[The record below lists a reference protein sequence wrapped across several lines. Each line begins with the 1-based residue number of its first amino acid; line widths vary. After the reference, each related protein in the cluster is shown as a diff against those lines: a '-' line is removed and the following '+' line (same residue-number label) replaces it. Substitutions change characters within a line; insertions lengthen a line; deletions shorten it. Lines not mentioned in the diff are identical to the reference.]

1 MSQITKCIIFLFFIS
16 SFQPIFAQNTLKGKV
31 IDQRTGEELIGASI
45 TEKNNP
51 SNGITTD
58 FDGTFEL
65 KVDNIPVDLIVSYIG
80 YKEIEFNVTNNKDR
94 LVIKLEE
101 DAVTIDLGIE
111 IKGQRIDEK
120 KKESPLTVESLDAIA
135 IKQTASTDFYSG
147 LGSLKGVDLT
157 TASIGFTIINTRG
170 FNSTS
175 PVRSLQI
182 IDGVDNQSPGLNFS
196 LGNFL
201 GSPELDIQ
209 KVDLVVGASS
219 AFYGPNAFNGVIS
232 METKSPFYS
241 EGLSASIK
249 FGEREL
255 FETSL
260 RYADVI
266 KNKKNQAVFGYKVNL
281 FFMKAFDWVADNY
294 DPVSG
299 SRSSANN
306 PGRFDKVNSYG
317 DEFKPIFD
325 ESKVAL
331 FRPQAGMGVYHRRGY
346 DEIDIVDYNTR
357 NLKGNVGLHY
367 RLKPSLNEESPELIY
382 GFNIGNGT
390 TVYQG
395 DNRFSLRNITF
406 FQNKLEIR
414 KRNKY
419 FLRMYNTQEDA
430 GDSYDPYFTALLM
443 QQRAKDDANWYS
455 DYLFYWETNIT
466 PEMRRNGY
474 PELAYDPLTFTF
486 SFDSIAAKQWL
497 ANNQNFLTDAH
508 KNALQYSD
516 NKVVAGKTTNFYE
529 PGTARF
535 DSLFNSIISKKS
547 NKRDQNSGTQFFD
560 RSALYHIHGEYKFEP
575 SFTDAITVGA
585 NARLYTPNSEGTIF
599 SDTAGVRITNHEFGI
614 YTGFEKKFYK
624 NQFKLNGTIRADKN
638 INFDWLFS
646 PAASLVYAPNV
657 NNYFRLSFSSAI
669 RNPTLTDQYLF
680 LNVGPAILAGNLD
693 GRQNLITTESFFD
706 YLNTLSR
713 DKLEYFNIEG
723 VRPEKVKSFE
733 LGYRTTLFENTY
745 MDASYYFSSYDDFLG
760 FVIGVESE
768 FDNLTGLPQ
777 NVQAYRYAANSTN
790 TVTTQGFS
798 IGLNYYFKKYYML
811 AGNYSWNKLNKLD
824 VDDPIIPAFNTP
836 EHKYNISISGRDVV
850 IKLGNKKIQNFG
862 FNVNYR
868 WVDSFIFEGSPQFTG
883 EIPSYGL
890 VDAQVNY
897 TFKKL
902 DSTLKLGASNI
913 FNNKVF
919 QTYGGPRIGRM
930 AYISLVYDFKKN

>member
-1 MSQITKCIIFLFFIS
+1 MSQITKCIIFLFFIF

-65 KVDNIPVDLIVSYIG
+65 KVEKIPVDLVVSYIG

-266 KNKKNQAVFGYKVNL
+266 KNKKDQAVFAYKVNL

-299 SRSSANN
+299 SRSAANN

-325 ESKVAL
+325 ESKVGL

-455 DYLFYWETNIT
+455 DYLFYWESNVK
-466 PEMRRNGY
+466 PEMIAQGY
-474 PELAYDPLTFTF
+474 PQLVFDPFTSTF
-486 SFDSIAAKQWL
+486 SFDSLSARQWL
-497 ANNQNFLTDAH
+497 ANNQNFLTEAH
-508 KNALQYSD
+508 KNALQYTD
-516 NKVVAGKTTNFYE
+516 NKVVQGKTSAFYE

-657 NNYFRLSFSSAI
+657 NHYFRLSFSSAI

-680 LNVGPAILAGNLD
+680 LNVGPAILAGNLN

-745 MDASYYFSSYDDFLG
+745 VDASYYFSSYDDFLG

>member
-1 MSQITKCIIFLFFIS
+1 
-16 SFQPIFAQNTLKGKV
+16 
-31 IDQRTGEELIGASI
+31 
-45 TEKNNP
+45 
-51 SNGITTD
+51 
-58 FDGTFEL
+58 
-65 KVDNIPVDLIVSYIG
+65 
-80 YKEIEFNVTNNKDR
+80 
-94 LVIKLEE
+94 
-101 DAVTIDLGIE
+101 
-111 IKGQRIDEK
+111 
-120 KKESPLTVESLDAIA
+120 
-135 IKQTASTDFYSG
+135 
-147 LGSLKGVDLT
+147 
-157 TASIGFTIINTRG
+157 
-170 FNSTS
+170 
-175 PVRSLQI
+175 
-182 IDGVDNQSPGLNFS
+182 
-196 LGNFL
+196 
-201 GSPELDIQ
+201 
-209 KVDLVVGASS
+209 
-219 AFYGPNAFNGVIS
+219 
-232 METKSPFYS
+232 
-241 EGLSASIK
+241 
-249 FGEREL
+249 
-255 FETSL
+255 
-260 RYADVI
+260 
-266 KNKKNQAVFGYKVNL
+266 
-281 FFMKAFDWVADNY
+281 MKAFDWVADNY

-299 SRSSANN
+299 SRSAANN

-455 DYLFYWETNIT
+455 DYLFYWESNVT
-466 PEMRRNGY
+466 PEMRKNGY
-474 PELAYDPLTFTF
+474 PELTLDTITFTF
-486 SFDSIAAKQWL
+486 TFDSIAARQWL

-516 NKVVAGKTTNFYE
+516 NKVVTGKTTNFYE

-575 SFTDAITVGA
+575 SFTDAITVGG

-657 NNYFRLSFSSAI
+657 NHYFRLSFSSAI

-680 LNVGPAILAGNLD
+680 LNVGPAILAGNLN

>member
-65 KVDNIPVDLIVSYIG
+65 KVDQIPVDLIVSYIG
-80 YKEIEFNVTNNKDR
+80 YREIEFNVKSNKDR

-266 KNKKNQAVFGYKVNL
+266 KNKRNQAVFGYKVNL

-325 ESKVAL
+325 ESKVGL

-346 DEIDIVDYNTR
+346 DEIDIVDYNTK

-455 DYLFYWETNIT
+455 DYLFYWESNVK
-466 PEMRRNGY
+466 PEMIAQGY
-474 PELAYDPLTFTF
+474 PQLVFDTITTSFT
-486 SFDSIAAKQWL
+486 FDSIAARQWL

-508 KNALQYSD
+508 KDALQFSD

-680 LNVGPAILAGNLD
+680 LNVGPAILAGNLN

-733 LGYRTTLFENTY
+733 LGYRTTLFDNTY
-745 MDASYYFSSYDDFLG
+745 VDASYYFSSYDDFLG

-824 VDDPIIPAFNTP
+824 VEDPIIPAFNTP